1 MREKTAVFI
10 DVVIGN
16 ACCHNGNA
24 PNGGLSNII
33 LANDYYISEV
43 AMSRFLLCA
52 FSFVLLY
59 PTAIDLYL
67 VGLPQIAADLAATQS
82 QLHMA
87 FSIYLSGMAMTMLF
101 VGRLADHFG
110 RKPVA
115 IAGAIAF
122 AISSWLGGASQTSDA
137 FLMMRFFQG
146 VGAGCCYVVAFA
158 ILRDTLDDQKRAK
171 VLSMLNGITC
181 MIPVL
186 APVIGHL
193 IMLKFPWPVLFSA
206 MAAMG
211 ILVCLIATFVLK
223 ETLSKQPND
232 FPSSEES
239 GSNETLWDRYFLSRV
254 LFTSLGVTAILTY
267 VNTSPMIVMETLNFS
282 RGEYSTAM
290 ALLAIVGMLTSFS
303 APIALSYF
311 KQGTLLLGSQIITLT
326 SAIVILAA
334 HLNGD
339 SSTLYMLGFG
349 LVSMG
354 FSMGF
359 GVAMSQ
365 ALSPFSNKAGL
376 ASSVLGISQVCCSAL
391 YIWFMAWIGVSAVN
405 MLLIALVAGGVIG
418 IALILLGANQP
429 RSDLH
434 EEITCTP

>member
-1 MREKTAVFI
+1 
-10 DVVIGN
+10 
-16 ACCHNGNA
+16 
-24 PNGGLSNII
+24 
-33 LANDYYISEV
+33 
-43 AMSRFLLCA
+43 MSRFLLC
-52 FSFVLLY
+52 SFALILLY

-67 VGLPQIAADLAATQS
+67 VGLPQIAADLAATES

-101 VGRLADHFG
+101 IGRLADRFG

-115 IAGAIAF
+115 IAGAVIF
-122 AISSWLGGASQTSDA
+122 AVASWLAGSAQSSES
-137 FLMMRFFQG
+137 FLLMRFFQG

-193 IMLKFPWPVLFSA
+193 IMLKFPWPVLFTA
-206 MAAMG
+206 MAGMG
-211 ILVCLIATFVLK
+211 VLVCLLSTFLLK
-223 ETLSKQPND
+223 ETLKSESKAITDKVAEPRAV
-232 FPSSEES
+232 SESLLE
-239 GSNETLWDRYFLSRV
+239 RFFLSRV

-267 VNTSPMIVMETLNFS
+267 VNTSPMIVMETLNFT

-290 ALLAIVGMLTSFS
+290 ALLAMVGMSTSFS
-303 APIALSYF
+303 APIALTYF
-311 KQGTLLLGSQIITLT
+311 KQGTLLVGSQIITLL
-326 SAIVILAA
+326 SAVVILAA
-334 HLNGD
+334 HLHDD
-339 SSTLYMLGFG
+339 SSTLYMLGFA
-349 LVSMG
+349 LTSMG

-365 ALSPFSNKAGL
+365 ALSPFEHKAGL
-376 ASSVLGISQVCCSAL
+376 ASSVLGIAQICCSAL
-391 YIWFMAWIGVSAVN
+391 YIWLMAWMGVSAVN
-405 MLLIALVAGGVIG
+405 MLLIALACGGAIG
-418 IALILLGANQP
+418 LSLILLVSNQP
-429 RSDLH
+429 SSELN